1 MQDQDGMASAQPLRV
16 KVGVHVELDIH
27 YEGGETEQLS
37 LDIVPDN
44 AADFARG
51 LLGESTQLAKA
62 IIGHEAGAH
71 LPYRVGDAVRVHLRN
86 VMTGL
91 YSEPVDLTDRRED
104 TLRRAVKE
112 SDRANAIIFA
122 SSMNS
127 KWGDYDPSGI
137 EDW

>member
-1 MQDQDGMASAQPLRV
+1 L
-16 KVGVHVELDIH
+16 I
-27 YEGGETEQLS
+27 
-37 LDIVPDN
+37 
-44 AADFARG
+44 
-51 LLGESTQLAKA
+51 GESTPLAKA

-71 LPYRVGDAVRVHLRN
+71 LPYRVGDALRVHLKN
-86 VMTGL
+86 ITMSL
-91 YSEPVDLTDRRED
+91 NSEPVDLTDRRED
-104 TLRRAVKE
+104 TLRKAVKE